1 LFAPPHT
8 NRAFGIVPY
17 YYSIE
22 ELLKGEG
29 EREGVEIIPHIFGLP
44 LPYIH
49 FLKKK
54 MEKFPYTVCIFVIV
68 AVCMYCRSKCPSKC
82 P

>member
-1 LFAPPHT
+1 MNH
-8 NRAFGIVPY
+8 AFGIVPY

-29 EREGVEIIPHIFGLP
+29 ESGGGNHTTHLWVAFT
-44 LPYIH
+44 IH
-49 FLKKK
+49 SFLKKK